1 MYLYWLFLKKC
12 NFSQDQYKL
21 PEDGPNGPKHV
32 TANIRYFNVNFNI
45 LYVQQKV
52 VTVMT
57 GLLITSERSHYF
69 RKSYLEDRGLTS
81 TKSYADRLTEINLK
95 IP

>member
-1 MYLYWLFLKKC
+1 MEDWWSLNYEKFHDFQCLEYF
-12 NFSQDQYKL
+12 FSGAVIKMNLLVDAYS
-21 PEDGPNGPKHV
+21 
-32 TANIRYFNVNFNI
+32 
-45 LYVQQKV
+45 V

-69 RKSYLEDRGLTS
+69 RKSYLEERGLTS
-81 TKSYADRLTEINLK
+81 TKSYADRLTEIRLK

>member
-1 MYLYWLFLKKC
+1 MFRSSMRSSSGSSLFT
-12 NFSQDQYKL
+12 S
-21 PEDGPNGPKHV
+21 
-32 TANIRYFNVNFNI
+32 
-45 LYVQQKV
+45 V

-69 RKSYLEDRGLTS
+69 RKSYLEERGLTS
-81 TKSYADRLTEINLK
+81 TKSYADRLTEIRLK